1 MDRGMSADRVFVHV
15 ATADPIS
22 EAGMVAALRSRAEVW
37 VAEANQVTSRTVALI
52 AAEQM
57 DEEALG
63 LLRIARSKGMQ
74 QAVVVLPELDDA
86 GLMLA
91 VEAGVAGLLRRRE
104 ATVDRLVQVV
114 TSVHRGAGVVPP
126 DLLGR
131 LLKQVSQVQQHVL
144 APRGLRFNG
153 LADREEHVLKLVAAG
168 FDTREIAQKL
178 CYSERT
184 VKNVLHDVIHRFQLR
199 NRSHA
204 VAFAIRE
211 GLI

>member
-1 MDRGMSADRVFVHV
+1 MTTDRIFVHV
-15 ATADPIS
+15 RTSDPIS
-22 EAGMVAALRSRAEVW
+22 EAGIVAALKSRAEIW
-37 VAEANQVTSRTVALI
+37 IADGAQANADTVALI
-52 AAEQM
+52 VTDEM
-57 DEEALG
+57 NEEALH
-63 LLRIARSKGMQ
+63 LLRTVRGKGMQ
-74 QAVVVLPELDDA
+74 EVIAVVSELDDA

-91 VEAGVAGLLRRRE
+91 VESGVAGLVRRRE
-104 ATVDRLVQVV
+104 ATADRLVQVI

-153 LADREEHVLKLVAAG
+153 LTDREGDVLRLVAAG
-168 FDTREIAQKL
+168 LDTREIAQKL
-178 CYSERT
+178 SYSERT
-184 VKNVLHDVIHRFQLR
+184 VKNVLHDVTHRFQLR

-204 VAFAIRE
+204 VAYAIRE

>member
-1 MDRGMSADRVFVHV
+1 MSADRVFVHV

>member
-1 MDRGMSADRVFVHV
+1 MTTDRIFVHV
-15 ATADPIS
+15 KTSDPIS
-22 EAGMVAALRSRAEVW
+22 EAGIVAALKSRAEIW
-37 VAEANQVTSRTVALI
+37 IADGAQASADTVALI
-52 AAEQM
+52 VADEM
-57 DEEALG
+57 NEEAQH
-63 LLRIARSKGMQ
+63 LLRAVRGKGMHEVI
-74 QAVVVLPELDDA
+74 AVVSELDDA

-91 VEAGVAGLLRRRE
+91 VESGVAGLVRRRE
-104 ATVDRLVQVV
+104 ATADRLVQVI

-153 LADREEHVLKLVAAG
+153 LTDREGDVLRLVAAG
-168 FDTREIAQKL
+168 LDTREIAQKL
-178 CYSERT
+178 SYSERT
-184 VKNVLHDVIHRFQLR
+184 VKNVLHDVTHRFQLR

-204 VAFAIRE
+204 VAYAIRE